1 MLEPGG
7 DGDPGDDEVAAAIRL
22 ITRVLKDHP
31 RCFDVLTADALYL
44 RPSVINLLEDHGKY
58 LVAVLKDNQPELLSE
73 ARTLLPLEEQEPES
87 FETPAAPGKPARH
100 VHLQEAE
107 GFCTESIHTPLRVV
121 HSHETGIR
129 RERVAG
135 DWVETPIDSHW
146 WWATTMPRSMADA
159 KTIFHFGHDRWK
171 VENEGFNELCSR
183 WHSGHCYHHHPNS
196 ILVLWLIMFMA
207 HAVFHCFHKRNLKPE
222 IRRGHTAIYFARQIA
237 ASMREDRWWPPPAPG

>member
-1 MLEPGG
+1 MDLSLKALSLRTTH
-7 DGDPGDDEVAAAIRL
+7 AA
-22 ITRVLKDHP
+22 
-31 RCFDVLTADALYL
+31 FDVLTADALYL

-73 ARTLLPLEEQEPES
+73 ARTLLPLEEQNPES

-159 KTIFHFGHDRWK
+159 KTIFHFGHDVGRSK
-171 VENEGFNELCSR
+171 TKALT
-183 WHSGHCYHHHPNS
+183 NS
-196 ILVLWLIMFMA
+196 APAGIPVI
-207 HAVFHCFHKRNLKPE
+207 
-222 IRRGHTAIYFARQIA
+222 AITIIPIPF
-237 ASMREDRWWPPPAPG
+237 SFCG